1 MRGGKKVADGTFEI
15 IVSFSAVFG
24 AIAIAGFLFQ
34 EEDIHKFILAQGGAL
49 TGIVILAAVG
59 TDLAEALIL
68 PTVVVM
74 IAETLAFSEILTEK
88 EKLNAGITDSPKIG
102 RRVKLNI
109 METSPILVSGGL
121 VIYGALLT
129 GFQGGAVIGA
139 GSLYYL
145 INKERGDVSGGLW
158 DTIHS
163 LAGIGL
169 GGWLIGFAILF
180 LFPRFWLL
188 GLFLSSAGI
197 LIKVISHMQLLGVE
211 LKRALREKIIGE
223 K

>member
-1 MRGGKKVADGTFEI
+1 MADGTFEI

-88 EKLNAGITDSPKIG
+88 EKLNAGITDSPEIG

-145 INKERGDVSGGLW
+145 INKERGDVSGSLW